1 MLERMTT
8 MEVSKAKE
16 IMFLLGKGMQPIDIA
31 RKVGTH
37 VSYVGTVRRRYASG
51 GLSATDVRYNE
62 ANDEKIRAG
71 NRERVARW
79 RKANPE
85 RVKEIRRR
93 NGNRKKVV
101 E

>member
-1 MLERMTT
+1 MLEWM

-16 IMFLLGKGMQPIDIA
+16 IMYLLGKGMQPIDIA

-51 GLSATDVRYNE
+51 GLAETDLRYNE
-62 ANDEKIRAG
+62 ANAEKIRAG

-79 RKANPE
+79 RAANPE
-85 RVKEIRRR
+85 RVKAIRQRC
-93 NGNRKKVV
+93 GNRKKVQA
-101 E
+101 